1 MAMKRTVNPNFFK
14 CLAAAAGI
22 VIALVGFA
30 LSSPSA
36 ALASLAEEH
45 PHRHGPSWFAAEE
58 DGKPGNAP
66 LLALLKIDAD
76 TLESR
81 LRAGKSLAEI
91 AEEQGVKKQ
100 QVIDLLVAQQ
110 SKRIDEAV
118 EAGKVSKQQADEWK
132 NGLQQRTRKMVES
145 KFGHG
150 RGHGHDRGRMGPR
163 GGKYLEDTAQV
174 LGISQR
180 TLLEELKKGKSI
192 AQIGK
197 EKGIAEETLVSKLLE
212 KEKARIQDRIHRV
225 WGKANQVK
233 QNG

>member
-1 MAMKRTVNPNFFK
+1 MRRTVNPNFFK
-14 CLAAAAGI
+14 RLAAAAGI
-22 VIALVGFA
+22 VVASIGFA
-30 LSSPSA
+30 LSSAPA
-36 ALASLAEEH
+36 AQAALAEEH
-45 PHRHGPSWFAAEE
+45 PHRHGQPSWFAADE

-66 LLALLKIDAD
+66 LLSLLKLDAN

-110 SKRIDEAV
+110 RKKIDEAV
-118 EAGKVSKQQADEWK
+118 KAGKVSKQQADEWK
-132 NGLQQRTRKMVES
+132 NGLPERTRKMVES
-145 KFGHG
+145 KFGREHGHG
-150 RGHGHDRGRMGPR
+150 RGKMGFR
-163 GGKYLEDTAQV
+163 GGKYLEETAQV

-180 TLLEELKKGKSI
+180 ALLEELKKGKSI

-212 KEKARIQDRIHRV
+212 LEKARIQDRIHRV

>member
-1 MAMKRTVNPNFFK
+1 MAMKRTVNPKFFK
-14 CLAAAAGI
+14 HLAAAAGI
-22 VIALVGFA
+22 VIAFVGFA

-36 ALASLAEEH
+36 ALAALAEEH
-45 PHRHGPSWFAAEE
+45 PHHHGRSWFAAEE

-81 LRAGKSLAEI
+81 LIAGKSLAEI

-110 SKRIDEAV
+110 NKRIDEAV
-118 EAGKVSKQQADEWK
+118 KAGKVSKQQADEWK
-132 NGLQQRTRKMVES
+132 NGLQERTRKMVES

-150 RGHGHDRGRMGPR
+150 HGHGRGRLGPR

-174 LGISQR
+174 LGISQK